1 MKKLL
6 ELFILFLTGGVI
18 YFCAEMLIRG
28 RSHWSMFICGGICF
42 LAIGGINENLDYDI
56 PLVEQMIYGIL
67 QNIIQFLLGLQFGG
81 IRLPHRCCLSCNKLI
96 SPVKKLCRSQRRAA
110 TMALILKILLP
121 PPKMPKYK
129 KVPHLTICLKNI
141 IRPWII
147 RLYHG

>member
-56 PLVEQMIYGIL
+56 PLVEQMIYGALAITAVEFVFGCIFNL
-67 QNIIQFLLGLQFGG
+67 WLGLGIWDYSNLPGNVLGQICPQFTALWFLVSGVG
-81 IRLPHRCCLSCNKLI
+81 IGLDDAIRWNLFGEEKRDYQI
-96 SPVKKLCRSQRRAA
+96 FWGRR
-110 TMALILKILLP
+110 K
-121 PPKMPKYK
+121 
-129 KVPHLTICLKNI
+129 
-141 IRPWII
+141 
-147 RLYHG
+147 